1 MSDHVGSLVHNF
13 RGPNTGNEALV
24 GFDGASWVCIQVV
37 SHFVPN
43 YPLRFLC
50 LCLQL
55 DYTHDPIAD
64 FINAV
69 QSDVIA
75 FGSQRR

>member
-1 MSDHVGSLVHNF
+1 MVVRRLYDIS
-13 RGPNTGNEALV
+13 P
-24 GFDGASWVCIQVV
+24 DGLMNN
-37 SHFVPN
+37 H
-43 YPLRFLC
+43 LFL
-50 LCLQL
+50 LQL